1 MAVATAERSLPRR
14 RTLTLVAT
22 ILGSGMTFVDGTV
35 VNIALPTLGRDLHA
49 GLASLQWVVL
59 GYSLAVAALYLPAGA
74 IGDRFGRRQMFSIGV
89 AGFAVASVAAGLS
102 PDLPALLASRVA
114 QGVAGALLTT
124 NSLALLRATFG
135 ADSGRAVGLW
145 TAWTGI
151 AAMIGPA
158 IGGALVEY
166 ASWRWVFFINIPA
179 AAVALTAARAGRCH
193 EEDARAG
200 RPVDAAGALLTGL
213 TLIALT
219 YGLVE
224 AGRQGS
230 SGTIVAL
237 ALGAAVVLAV
247 CLVLVERRRPYPLVP
262 GELLRERVFVVAN
275 LETFLVYAG
284 LGGATF
290 VLALY
295 LQSGAVGFTPF
306 AASLVFIP
314 ISVIMFFLAG
324 YFGRRADKDG
334 PRRYLT
340 AGPVLM
346 AAGMLL
352 WMIIDRHSVLQ
363 VLPGVI
369 VFSLGLAV
377 TVAPITSTALKAAPD
392 TLAGI
397 AAGFNTT
404 VSRVGGLIAIPLAGA
419 AASAVFANHVANP
432 GGNPFKQHLAAVAH
446 SASTDAFRAAMI
458 LMAALCLAGAATALV
473 GLRGGVRD

>member
-1 MAVATAERSLPRR
+1 
-14 RTLTLVAT
+14 
-22 ILGSGMTFVDGTV
+22 MTFVDGTV
-35 VNIALPTLGRDLHA
+35 VNIALPTVGRDLHA
-49 GLASLQWVVL
+49 GLSELQWVVL

-74 IGDRFGRRQMFSIGV
+74 IGDRFGRRRMFAIGV
-89 AGFAVASVAAGLS
+89 TGFALASMAAGLS
-102 PDLPALLASRVA
+102 PNLEALLASRVA

-135 ADSGRAVGLW
+135 ADSGRAVGQW

-158 IGGALVEY
+158 VGGALVEY
-166 ASWRWVFFINIPA
+166 ASWRWVFFINLPA
-179 AAVALTAARAGRCH
+179 ALVALAAARAGRCG
-193 EEDARAG
+193 EQDSRAG
-200 RPVDAAGALLTGL
+200 RPVDTPGAVLTAL

-224 AGRQGS
+224 AGRPGAGV
-230 SGTIVAL
+230 GTVGL
-237 ALGAAVVLAV
+237 GLGAAVVLAGI
-247 CLVLVERRRPYPLVP
+247 LVMVERKRPYPLVP
-262 GELLRERVFVVAN
+262 PSLLRERVFVVAN
-275 LETFLVYAG
+275 LATFLVYAG

-306 AASLVFIP
+306 AASLTFIP
-314 ISVIMFFLAG
+314 ISIIMFFLAG
-324 YFGRRADKDG
+324 FFGRRADRDG
-334 PRRYLT
+334 PRLYLT
-340 AGPVLM
+340 AGPTLM

-352 WMIIDRHSVLQ
+352 WWLIDSESYLQ
-363 VLPGVI
+363 VAPGVI

-392 TLAGI
+392 MLAGV

-419 AASAVFANHVANP
+419 AAQAVFASQISNP
-432 GGNPFKQHLAAVAH
+432 GGNPFKQQLAAAAH
-446 SASTDAFRAAMI
+446 SASTQAFRVAI
-458 LMAALCLAGAATALV
+458 TLMAVLCLAGAATAFV
-473 GLRGGVRD
+473 GLRDRGAEN